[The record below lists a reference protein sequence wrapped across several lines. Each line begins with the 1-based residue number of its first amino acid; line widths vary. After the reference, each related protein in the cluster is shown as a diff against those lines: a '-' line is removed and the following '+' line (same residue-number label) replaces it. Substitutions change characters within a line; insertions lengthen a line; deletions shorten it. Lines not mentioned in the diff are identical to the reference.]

1 MIIYSASEAAGVP
14 HVLALHTGTNCDL
27 RSAIK
32 DVVGMLRQAF
42 CNSRI
47 ASVSTPDLD
56 PAVAT
61 LHEAKPTAVFSAA
74 IVQACR
80 ERLREAY
87 RRAWNMPH
95 KRFVLGHAMNLMLRS
110 AADLDLVA
118 LLRQLTRETDS
129 LPAVGSGTAASSG
142 GVAVSKGGSSTDEQ
156 EGKEQEDGKEEEV
169 EEKETEEEKEKDK
182 DTAETTKQQDE
193 KKKEKQTK
201 TEEVVPMEVAKMVFE
216 LVADA
221 WHEYQGPLSIVP
233 PVHIGAASND
243 DASYVW
249 EVVSKVIHLFSF
261 YSMTEYLTNLIL
273 F

>member
-1 MIIYSASEAAGVP
+1 M
-14 HVLALHTGTNCDL
+14 
-27 RSAIK
+27 
-32 DVVGMLRQAF
+32 
-42 CNSRI
+42 
-47 ASVSTPDLD
+47 
-56 PAVAT
+56 
-61 LHEAKPTAVFSAA
+61 
-74 IVQACR
+74 
-80 ERLREAY
+80 
-87 RRAWNMPH
+87 
-95 KRFVLGHAMNLMLRS
+95 
-110 AADLDLVA
+110 
-118 LLRQLTRETDS
+118 
-129 LPAVGSGTAASSG
+129 
-142 GVAVSKGGSSTDEQ
+142 
-156 EGKEQEDGKEEEV
+156 

-273 F
+273 I